1 MHATRRSA
9 LQLLASTFALPFAS
23 VASRRHDDRVERIG
37 LQLYTVRDRLATAFD
52 STLARIAAIG
62 YREVEFVG
70 YFGRAPGRV
79 RESLAQTGL
88 SAPSAHVTL
97 AALTRDLPRTL
108 DAAHAIGHRY
118 LVLPWL
124 DEAQRRS
131 LDDYRRIADA
141 LNTAAEVARGAAIR
155 IAYHNHDF
163 EFVPVDA
170 VKPYDVLLQHTDA
183 DIAFE
188 LDLYWIGKAGA
199 DAALYMQRWPGRFPL
214 VHVKDSAG
222 PPRHEM
228 TDVGTGTIDWRRL
241 FALHGTAG
249 IRHYFVEHDS
259 PANPFASIEASYR
272 YLRGLRF

>member
-62 YREVEFVG
+62 YREVEFAG

-228 TDVGTGTIDWRRL
+228 TDVGTGTIDWRRV
-241 FALHGTAG
+241 FALHRTAG

-272 YLRGLRF
+272 YLSGLRF